1 MPNWC
6 AQDKAE
12 FDPPDHIR
20 SRSDTEQEASLEMSV
35 VQLIGTYARVP
46 VRMMLHP
53 SRCKSDIADARQ
65 LAMYLLHV
73 TAGRNMA
80 EIGAFFGRDRTTV
93 SHACGRVEDRR
104 DSVEFDRIVTG
115 LEGAVDL
122 IAANFNIPEQDEDEK
137 GPKHDGN

>member
-1 MPNWC
+1 MSKYCMQRQAANDQC
-6 AQDKAE
+6 DCKG
-12 FDPPDHIR
+12 
-20 SRSDTEQEASLEMSV
+20 SRCEKDEPHSLEMSV
-35 VQLIGTYARVP
+35 VQLIGSHARVS

-73 TAGRNMA
+73 TAGRNMVQ
-80 EIGAFFGRDRTTV
+80 IGAFFGRDRTTV

-104 DSVEFDRIVTG
+104 DSVEFDQFVTR

-122 IAANFNIPEQDEDEK
+122 IATNFNAPDNDD
-137 GPKHDGN
+137 DGEGV